1 MEETIGKATFI
12 PDESHEKRFF
22 FSMSVACAAIA
33 FLGFAPTY
41 WIPLLTGKLTIHPII
56 HLHGAVF
63 FAWSLFLVRQT
74 WLATTGRLVAHRR
87 NGLIGV
93 TLATAMTIFGLFT
106 AINRMQWAAGLG
118 HAEAGRAFAIVP
130 VSTILFFATTFAA
143 AVVFARQRD
152 WHKRLMLVAAIS
164 VLDAPIARWFITFLA
179 PAGPLP
185 PGPPPVAVDLGPSLV
200 AFLLMAV
207 AMLFDWR
214 RLGRPHTAYL
224 IGGGAY
230 VLIKVI
236 QVPISTTATW
246 HAVAAWLMTFAV

>member
-1 MEETIGKATFI
+1 MEETIGKTTFI
-12 PDESHEKRFF
+12 SDDSQEKRFF
-22 FSMSVACAAIA
+22 FSMSVVCAAVA
-33 FLGFAPTY
+33 FLGFTPTY
-41 WIPLLTGKLTIHPII
+41 WIPLLTGRLTIHPII

-93 TLATAMTIFGLFT
+93 TLATAITVVGLFT

-130 VSTILFFATTFAA
+130 VSTILFFATAFAA
-143 AVVFARQRD
+143 AVALTRHRD

-185 PGPPPVAVDLGPSLV
+185 PGPPPVAVDLGPSLI
-200 AFLLMAV
+200 AFLLMAT
-207 AMLFDWR
+207 AMAFDWR
-214 RLGRPHTAYL
+214 KLGRVHSAYL
-224 IGGGAY
+224 IGAGAY
-230 VLIKVI
+230 ALVKIF
-236 QVPISTTATW
+236 QVPISTTAAW
-246 HAVAAWLMTFAV
+246 HAVATWLMGFAA